1 MAILKVKGLN
11 KSFGGIQAI
20 VNLDFIVEEGELL
33 GIIGPNG
40 AGKTS
45 LFNLL
50 SGFHRPD
57 SGSIRFKEEE
67 ISGKKP
73 YEIVTLGISR
83 TFQVPKPFVEMNVME
98 TLLIPSF
105 SPRIKKHGRLKEEV
119 EERILSILEQIRLK
133 PLIHQDVLN
142 LSQGEHKL
150 LDIGRALATEPEV
163 LLLDEPFAGLGHENI
178 GVLSELLINLRR
190 KGVTIII
197 IEHRLRELMKLVDQ
211 VLVISFGNKIAHGT
225 PAQIV
230 QDPQVIQAYLGER
243 GARIGLA

>member
-1 MAILKVKGLN
+1 MTILTVKGLK

-20 VNLDFIVEEGELL
+20 VDLDFAVEKGELW

-40 AGKTS
+40 AGKTT

-50 SGFHRPD
+50 SGFHRPGA
-57 SGSIRFKEEE
+57 GSIQFRGEE

-73 YEIVTLGISR
+73 YEIVTMGISR
-83 TFQVPKPFVEMNVME
+83 TFQIPKPFVEMNVME

-105 SPRIKKHGRLKEEV
+105 SPRIEKLGLLKEEV
-119 EERILSILEQIRLK
+119 GARILRILKQIRLE
-133 PLIHQDVLN
+133 PLIYQDVMN

-150 LDIGRALATEPEV
+150 LDIGRALATEPEL

-178 GVLSELLINLRR
+178 GVLSELLISLRSQ
-190 KGVTIII
+190 GVTIII
-197 IEHRLRELMKLVDQ
+197 IEHRLRELMKLVDRIM
-211 VLVISFGNKIAHGT
+211 VINFGNKIADGL

-230 QDPQVIQAYLGER
+230 RDPKVIQAYLGEK
-243 GARIGLA
+243 GAKIGLA

>member
-1 MAILKVKGLN
+1 MAFLKVKGLN

-20 VNLDFIVEEGELL
+20 VNLDFIVEQGELL

-40 AGKTS
+40 AGKTT

-57 SGSIRFKEEE
+57 SGSIQFKEEE

-105 SPRIKKHGRLKEEV
+105 GPRIKKHGRLKEEV
-119 EERILSILEQIRLK
+119 EGRILSILEQIRLK

-178 GVLSELLINLRR
+178 GVLSDLLISLRR

-197 IEHRLRELMKLVDQ
+197 IEHRLRELMKLVGQ

-230 QDPQVIQAYLGER
+230 QDSQVIQAYLGER